1 MSLPGADAG
10 KSTIGGQIM
19 KLTGQ
24 VDERTLERY
33 EKEAKEANRESW
45 YGCGSI
51 QLVHIVGVGLVKTGG
66 IRDFGAS
73 IMECASG
80 GWRGFM

>member
-1 MSLPGADAG
+1 VSFLLGADAG

-19 KLTGQ
+19 KLTGM

-45 YGCGSI
+45 YGAFGI
-51 QLVHIVGVGLVKTGG
+51 GLAAIDADPGG
-66 IRDFGAS
+66 MS
-73 IMECASG
+73 WCL
-80 GWRGFM
+80 